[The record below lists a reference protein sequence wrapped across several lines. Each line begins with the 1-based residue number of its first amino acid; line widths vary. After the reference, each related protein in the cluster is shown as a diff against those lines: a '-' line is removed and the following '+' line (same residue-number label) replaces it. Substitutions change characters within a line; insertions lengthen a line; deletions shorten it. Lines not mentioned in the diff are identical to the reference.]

1 MQSERNFPQHVATA
15 YFTNVWLICKFFKN
29 VHNCRQCCYLISSSA
44 SRGSIRC
51 SFASALPLNTQQSL
65 KTVNGVNTL
74 WQCCNGQGIKLVILR
89 SWVRFPAVPLSGNN
103 LRQVSYIH
111 TLICLRYQAIFY
123 YHHTGTITQAQS
135 RCPFGWEG
143 NHNRC
148 VVALTMYYGLK

>member
-74 WQCCNGQGIKLVILR
+74 WPGAVM
-89 SWVRFPAVPLSGNN
+89 VRALNLSFWGRGFDSQ
-103 LRQVSYIH
+103 LFHFQVTTLDKCH
-111 TLICLRYQAIFY
+111 TYTHLSASVTKQYF
-123 YHHTGTITQAQS
+123 TTITLVPS
-135 RCPFGWEG
+135 HKPRVDVLLVGKVTITG
-143 NHNRC
+143 
-148 VVALTMYYGLK
+148 V